1 MVRRGAPALLKRRAR
16 RGGNP
21 AGIRG
26 VRRAMKRVVSL
37 LSACALSA
45 GFAVQAASAD
55 PLPGPA
61 VGRPA
66 PAFTLTTTA
75 GKTVRLSDFHGKT
88 LVINVWGS
96 WCPPCRLETP
106 DLVLE
111 AKGDAARGVA
121 FLGVDTTESAGVVRA
136 FAAAKG
142 IPYPQVATS
151 GESDFAKAYDIRN
164 YPTTFVIGP
173 DGVLRA
179 RHADNILPRAQ
190 LHAYIVAAQRGESAP
205 LTTAFQAELDALL
218 DPAQYAFTGDAATI
232 RANVVKAA
240 AAIAKSS
247 DLQDDAMNDA
257 SRDHDLIK
265 TEQEQETLRAAAIAA
280 FAPVASGDADLALLA
295 RLRGD
300 EDAALGKWRDA
311 DAAYAEAL
319 KHAPGDL
326 EALSGQSY
334 AASKAGDDARVAA
347 IDAQI
352 AKIAPSYSAY
362 VALGRAL
369 AKTGD
374 VKAGE
379 AAFEQAQTLAAGNP
393 ARLAWTNLYYGR
405 MEEAA
410 GNREPARAAFARA
423 SVAAQQIPKNDPR
436 AAWYLEQAQEGAVA
450 LDVVRGAQPALSLA
464 PWTGPD
470 LPGSIA
476 STIKYR
482 LVVTGNPGARIALA
496 AGGLPKRWIGSFCTD
511 RVCAPFRT
519 SIVVPSDG
527 VKVVE
532 FQVVPTTA
540 HNGPANVRIDASS
553 GGRPVATVGTLV
565 RV

>member
-1 MVRRGAPALLKRRAR
+1 MKRGLGLFAVPVLAAGFCAAAPAPAR
-16 RGGNP
+16 
-21 AGIRG
+21 
-26 VRRAMKRVVSL
+26 
-37 LSACALSA
+37 
-45 GFAVQAASAD
+45 
-55 PLPGPA
+55 LPGPV
-61 VGRPA
+61 VGQPA
-66 PAFTLTTTA
+66 PPFALTTTA
-75 GKTVRLSDFHGKT
+75 GKTVRLADFRGKT

-142 IPYPQVATS
+142 VPYPQVATT
-151 GESDFAKAYDIRN
+151 GESEFAKAYDIRN

-179 RHADNILPRAQ
+179 RHADNVLPRAQ
-190 LHAYIVAAQRGESAP
+190 LHAYITAAQRGESAP
-205 LTTAFQAELDALL
+205 LTTAFQSQLDALL
-218 DPAQYAFTGDAATI
+218 DPAQYAFTGDAATV
-232 RANVVKAA
+232 RANAAKAA

-247 DLQDDAMNDA
+247 DLQDEAMNDA

-280 FAPVASGDADLALLA
+280 LAPVAAGDADLALLA

-300 EDAALGKWRDA
+300 EAAALGKWSDA
-311 DAAYAEAL
+311 DASYAEAL
-319 KHAPGDL
+319 THAPGDL
-326 EALSGQSY
+326 AALAGQAY
-334 AASKAGDDARVAA
+334 AASMRGDAARVAA

-352 AKIAPSYSAY
+352 AKASPSYSAY
-362 VALGRAL
+362 VSLGRAL

-374 VKAGE
+374 VKGGE
-379 AAFEQAQTLAAGNP
+379 AAFEQAQALAAGNP

-410 GNREPARAAFARA
+410 GNREQARAAFARA
-423 SVAAQQIPKNDPR
+423 SDAAQQIPKNDPR

-450 LDVVRGAQPALSLA
+450 LDVVHGAQPALSLA

-482 LVVTGNPGARIALA
+482 LVVTGAPGARLALA
-496 AGGLPKRWIGSFCTD
+496 ANGLPKRWIGSFCTD

-519 SIVVPSDG
+519 SIVVPSGG

-540 HNGPANVRIDASS
+540 RNGPANVRIDASS
-553 GGRPVATVGTLV
+553 GRRPVATVGTLV